1 MKKEKNIEKV
11 AMNPQ
16 LKNMLAIERR
26 RMRGRKSVQLQVT
39 DVLFSPQK
47 MEDILKLIRR
57 LDVVEAQNQLR
68 YLNKRHSHTV
78 LRILNDMV
86 EKAQKEHGLH
96 AEDLFVD
103 LAFPTKGRTVKGIIY
118 HAKGRA
124 GRKQRRACHVNITLV
139 QKERTPDAILADEEA
154 FANSS
159 ELSEQERH
167 DAWRWEQLD
176 KIIPPLKFREKLS
189 FKEKRKMK
197 EDAKKDEYYPEGA
210 EVDASGMRI

>member
-1 MKKEKNIEKV
+1 
-11 AMNPQ
+11 MNPQ

-68 YLNKRHSHTV
+68 FLNKRHSHTV

-86 EKAQKEHGLH
+86 ERAEKDYGLQAQ
-96 AEDLFVD
+96 DLFVD

-124 GRKQRRACHVNITLV
+124 GRKQRRACHVNITLM
-139 QKERTPDAILADEEA
+139 QKERPADDEVQEETVDP
-154 FANSS
+154 SQ
-159 ELSEQERH
+159 LTEQERH

-176 KIIPPLKFREKLS
+176 KIIPPLKFREKRS
-189 FKEKRKMK
+189 YKEKMK
-197 EDAKKDEYYPEGA
+197 AKEEAQKDEFYPEGYK
-210 EVDASGMRI
+210 VDPSGMRI